1 MLTLR
6 HPTTHALSSWEV
18 AAACDEFRCTG
29 IELRLIDA
37 VEELERAEAAGRPDQ
52 EELAL
57 RVLALQYEL
66 ADAV

>member
-1 MLTLR
+1 MIALR
-6 HPTTHALSSWEV
+6 HPTTHAPQTWEV

-29 IELRLIDA
+29 IELQLIDA
-37 VEELERAEAAGRPDQ
+37 VDELERAEAAGRPDQ